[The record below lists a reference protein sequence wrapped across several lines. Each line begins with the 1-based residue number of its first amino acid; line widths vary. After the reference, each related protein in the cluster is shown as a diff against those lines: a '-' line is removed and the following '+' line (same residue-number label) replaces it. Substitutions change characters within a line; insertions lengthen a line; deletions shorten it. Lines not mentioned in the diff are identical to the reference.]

1 MQNYDLAIIG
11 AGAAGLSAAIA
22 AMNKGVKNI
31 IIIEKN
37 SVMGGNLNLF
47 INDGF
52 GEYYLGK
59 KVTGPELASILI
71 EEYKNYNGNYK
82 TNTQVLDINSD
93 KIITYIN
100 PDEGI
105 GEIKAKAI
113 IAASGCREKYTG
125 NIVVPINKYTGI
137 FTNAVTHRLINYQ
150 GYLPGKEVMLVGNN
164 IWTAILAR
172 RLIIEGAKVK
182 SVMTKFDSFEEKA
195 KKILDSFNIPT
206 ICNSEIVEI
215 NGDDRIKGAR
225 IKNTKTNK
233 FNTIECDSLVL
244 SVGYLPE
251 VEYLKGLNLKNKNGF
266 LIHDNNELS
275 FKGIFACGTITKGR
289 DSLFTS
295 GIEGYEVGMKV
306 AEYMKKMNWS

>member
-22 AMNKGVKNI
+22 AINKGIKNI
-31 IIIEKN
+31 IILEKN
-37 SVMGGNLNLF
+37 AVMGGNLNLF

-52 GEYYLGK
+52 GEYYLGE

-71 EEYKNYNGNYK
+71 EEYKKCNGDYK

-93 KIITYIN
+93 KIITYVN

-105 GEIKAKAI
+105 GEIKAKVI
-113 IAASGCREKYTG
+113 IVASGCREKYTG
-125 NIVVPINKYTGI
+125 SIVVPINKYTGI
-137 FTNAVTHRLINYQ
+137 FTNAVAHRLINYQ

-182 SVMTKFDSFEEKA
+182 TVMTKFDCFEEKA
-195 KKILDSFNIPT
+195 KKILDSFNILT

-215 NGDDRIKGAR
+215 NGEDKIKGAR
-225 IKNTKTNK
+225 IKDTKTNQIT
-233 FNTIECDSLVL
+233 TIDCDSLVL

-251 VEYLKGLNLKNKNGF
+251 VDYLKGLNLKINNGF
-266 LIHDNNELS
+266 LVHDNIELS
-275 FKGIFACGTITKGR
+275 C
-289 DSLFTS
+289 
-295 GIEGYEVGMKV
+295 
-306 AEYMKKMNWS
+306 